1 MFSKSCKYAIR
12 AVLFLALNSDENKKI
27 GVEEIAKQID
37 VPRHFLAKTLQLL
50 TKRNIISS
58 VKGPNGGF
66 YLNDE
71 NRQSNLYEVIEIV
84 DGNDAF
90 TSCVLGVK
98 ECSNTNPCPYHHL
111 VKATRT
117 KLERTL
123 KNETIEQTA
132 KKVKKHNYSIEGV

>member
-12 AVLFLALNSDENKKI
+12 AVLYLALNSDENKKI

-58 VKGPNGGF
+58 AKGPNGGF
-66 YLNDE
+66 YLNE
-71 NRQSNLYEVIEIV
+71 KNRKSNLYEVIEIV

-90 TSCVLGVK
+90 ISCVLGVK
-98 ECSNTNPCPYHHL
+98 ECSNSNPCPYHHL
-111 VKATRT
+111 VIASRN

-132 KKVKKHNYSIEGV
+132 KKIKKNNYSIEGV

>member
-12 AVLFLALNSDENKKI
+12 AVLYLALNSDENKKI

-58 VKGPNGGF
+58 IKGPNGGF
-66 YLNDE
+66 YLNKK
-71 NRQSNLYEVIEIV
+71 NRKSNLYEVIEIV

-90 TSCVLGVK
+90 ISCVLGVK
-98 ECSNTNPCPYHHL
+98 ECSNSNPCPYHHL
-111 VKATRT
+111 VIANRN

-132 KKVKKHNYSIEGV
+132 KKIKKNNYSIEGV

>member
-12 AVLFLALNSDENKKI
+12 AVLYLALNSDEDKKI

-58 VKGPNGGF
+58 TKGPNGGF
-66 YLNDE
+66 YLDDE

-84 DGNDAF
+84 DGNDSF
-90 TSCVLGVK
+90 ISCVLGVK

-111 VKATRT
+111 VIASRT
-117 KLERTL
+117 KLEKTL

-132 KKVKKHNYSIEGV
+132 KKIKKHNYSIEGV